1 MIMNIVSSLVE
12 PESGVGGVGGV
23 GGCGGATLV

>member
-1 MIMNIVSSLVE
+1 MNIVSSLVE